1 MKASDTQ
8 TKWSHVSNKSNVSQE
23 NNIFVKIIRDNR
35 DLFCE
40 FVTAGSNDSLETD
53 VLPDPLKNEKV
64 QSILK
69 EGTRN
74 NNETFRILP
83 NQSRLFE

>member
-1 MKASDTQ
+1 M
-8 TKWSHVSNKSNVSQE
+8 
-23 NNIFVKIIRDNR
+23 KIIRDNR

-69 EGTRN
+69 EGSRN